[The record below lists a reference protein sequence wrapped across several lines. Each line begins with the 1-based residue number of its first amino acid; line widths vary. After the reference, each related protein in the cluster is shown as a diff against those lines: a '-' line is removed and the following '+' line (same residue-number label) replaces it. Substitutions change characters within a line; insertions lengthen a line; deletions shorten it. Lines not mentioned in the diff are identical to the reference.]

1 MVHWIQARLAWE
13 HPREWG
19 VLEEVQE
26 QVITVRVSDRIARYR
41 NHQVEALLDVA
52 EHGSSVLVS
61 ARYGTLSVPSDHGSL
76 WCFCIADADEPWRA
90 CSVAPV
96 GPVSYED
103 LVDRLEDRG
112 GFSIPG
118 ALLPLSDGMPKGVD
132 EGACTT
138 MIRPRFSRSPRVA
151 LLHGAGWRPQREG
164 EGRESTSQDAG
175 LGARVTQA
183 GRPPSGASRPRQI
196 GSPQVTG
203 RSGGNGN
210 R

>member
-1 MVHWIQARLAWE
+1 MTARDVGRRAERSAGSEAGRIRRAQPECDLYIPGHMVHWIQARLAWE

-19 VLEEVQE
+19 VLDEVQE
-26 QVITVRVSDRIARYR
+26 RVITVRFSDRIARYR

-90 CSVAPV
+90 CSVAPE

-118 ALLPLSDGMPKGVD
+118 ALLPLSD
-132 EGACTT
+132 
-138 MIRPRFSRSPRVA
+138 
-151 LLHGAGWRPQREG
+151 
-164 EGRESTSQDAG
+164 DA
-175 LGARVTQA
+175 
-183 GRPPSGASRPRQI
+183 S
-196 GSPQVTG
+196 
-203 RSGGNGN
+203 
-210 R
+210 